1 MILFIKTYLLYI
13 KIAACLALIVG
24 VLFGAHEVADHW
36 REQGR
41 QEIQVK
47 WNVDKEARELAQKS
61 AIDQRIKE
69 NIAALAAN
77 EAKNQGAINELR
89 RTSELQNNSNQRVIA
104 DLKSG
109 GGLRIAEAYCSG
121 STSQADT
128 ASTETDHG
136 QSSTRLPQQIEDDLF
151 QFANER
157 DQEIILLGS
166 CQKWIID
173 NGFYTEIKG
182 D

>member
-1 MILFIKTYLLYI
+1 MMFNPYLLYI
-13 KIAACLALIVG
+13 KIAACLALIAG
-24 VLFGAHEVADHW
+24 VLFGAHEIADHW

-47 WNVDKEARELAQKS
+47 WNADKEARELAQKS

-104 DLKSG
+104 DLKSS
-109 GGLRIAEAYCSG
+109 GGLRVSTDYCSG
-121 STSQADT
+121 STGQADT
-128 ASTETDHG
+128 ASTEGNHG
-136 QSSTRLPQQIEDDLF
+136 QSSTRLPEQIETGLF
-151 QFANER
+151 NFANDR
-157 DQEIILLGS
+157 DQEIILLGQ
-166 CQKWIID
+166 CQKWIIN
-173 NGFYTEIKG
+173 NGFYSNKQGE
-182 D
+182 